1 MRRVET
7 GACARVQ
14 RFSVGCEGGTSI
26 TRYMGRGGGGEES
39 RGGKGAG
46 KSSRAANCPPSYPP
60 YTLSHTLTVTT
71 LIPLPPWSP
80 PPAGSSSHP
89 CTQVRLH
96 PPSPILLHLPPRF
109 LSTFPPRYR
118 LESFRLP
125 TPYKRSCCP
134 FITTTLATGTRPRP
148 PPSSFPFFLFSFLSF
163 LLFAFSSFSF
173 SSSFSLLFPFSI
185 RPRSFIRSF
194 VSSFLSNHPSRGA
207 LFRWLF
213 VYFFLSYVTPTILV
227 TFNASTVGVLQRIY
241 REKNRRI
248 TRLVEFAGNGLHVY
262 AILAIPFPEE
272 S

>member
-39 RGGKGAG
+39 RGGRGAG

-163 LLFAFSSFSF
+163 LLFLRFLFL
-173 SSSFSLLFPFSI
+173 LLFLFFFLFPSAPVRLFV
-185 RPRSFIRSF
+185 RSFLRFFLTTHPVVLSSDGCSF
-194 VSSFLSNHPSRGA
+194 ISSFLTSHQRFSLHLTLLPSAFYNVYTERG
-207 LFRWLF
+207 
-213 VYFFLSYVTPTILV
+213 ID
-227 TFNASTVGVLQRIY
+227 
-241 REKNRRI
+241 E
-248 TRLVEFAGNGLHVY
+248 
-262 AILAIPFPEE
+262 
-272 S
+272 